1 MEAWVPVHLVGRVG
15 MLAMRG
21 IGVLSLG
28 MEGLGLSLQL
38 PAVQQRQAPAA
49 GVASPF
55 DIKSVFGF
63 RENDRQLMLFSFSPQ
78 HGCVQRQYL

>member
-38 PAVQQRQAPAA
+38 PAVQQRQARAA
-49 GVASPF
+49 GAASP
-55 DIKSVFGF
+55 
-63 RENDRQLMLFSFSPQ
+63 
-78 HGCVQRQYL
+78 YLISKVYLAFEKMTGN